1 MTNKFLLDLT
11 KPIFSNSFI
20 GFDALFNDMYRLQN
34 IDRGSGY
41 PPYNMTKKENTYE
54 LKMAVAGISKEDL
67 DVVREKNI
75 LTIKGSSVDK
85 NNENYPADFQTL
97 HRGIANRNFKRSFNL
112 ADDIEIKDAKL
123 KDGMLTIKME
133 RIVPEE
139 DKPVAIKI
147 K

>member
-20 GFDALFNDMYRLQN
+20 GFDALFDDMYRLQN

-75 LTIKGSSVDK
+75 LTIKGSSIDDSK
-85 NNENYPADFQTL
+85 DETIYK
-97 HRGIANRNFKRSFNL
+97 GIASRNFKRSFNL

-139 DKPVAIKI
+139 DKPVSIKI

>member
-20 GFDALFNDMYRLQN
+20 GFDTLFNDLYRMQHM
-34 IDRGSGY
+34 DRATGY
-41 PPYNMTKKENTYE
+41 PPYNMTKNDNIYK

-67 DVVREKNI
+67 DIVREKNT
-75 LTIKGSSVDK
+75 LTITGSAEDESTD
-85 NNENYPADFQTL
+85 ETL
-97 HRGIANRNFKRSFNL
+97 HKGIASRNFKRSFNL
-112 ADDIEIKDAKL
+112 ADDIEIKNANL
-123 KDGMLTIKME
+123 KDGMLSIELE
-133 RIVPEE
+133 RVVPEE

>member
-20 GFDALFNDMYRLQN
+20 GFDTLFNDLYRMQHM
-34 IDRGSGY
+34 DRATGY
-41 PPYNMTKKENTYE
+41 PPYNMTKNDNIYK

-67 DVVREKNI
+67 DIVREKNT
-75 LTIKGSSVDK
+75 LTITGSAEDESTD
-85 NNENYPADFQTL
+85 ETL
-97 HRGIANRNFKRSFNL
+97 HKGIASRNFKRSFNL

-123 KDGMLTIKME
+123 KDGMLSIELE
-133 RIVPEE
+133 RVVPEE

-147 K
+147 S

>member
-20 GFDALFNDMYRLQN
+20 GFDTLFNDLYRMQHV
-34 IDRGSGY
+34 DRASGY
-41 PPYNMTKKENTYE
+41 PPYNMTKNDNIYK

-67 DVVREKNI
+67 DIVREKNT
-75 LTIKGSSVDK
+75 LTITGSAEDESTD
-85 NNENYPADFQTL
+85 ETL
-97 HRGIANRNFKRSFNL
+97 HKGIASRNFKRSFNL

-123 KDGMLTIKME
+123 KDGMLSIELE
-133 RIVPEE
+133 RVVPEE
-139 DKPVAIKI
+139 DKPVSIKI

>member
-20 GFDALFNDMYRLQN
+20 GFDALFDDMYRLQN

-75 LTIKGSSVDK
+75 LTIKGSSIDDSK
-85 NNENYPADFQTL
+85 DETIYK
-97 HRGIANRNFKRSFNL
+97 GIASRNFKRKFNL

-133 RIVPEE
+133 RIIPEE
-139 DKPVAIKI
+139 NKPVSIKI

>member
-20 GFDALFNDMYRLQN
+20 GFDTLFDDMYRLQN

-75 LTIKGSSVDK
+75 LTIKGSSIDDSK
-85 NNENYPADFQTL
+85 DETIYK
-97 HRGIANRNFKRSFNL
+97 GIASRNFKRSFNL

-139 DKPVAIKI
+139 DKPVSIKI

>member
-20 GFDALFNDMYRLQN
+20 GFDTLFNDMYRLQN

-75 LTIKGSSVDK
+75 LTIKGSSIDDSEDETIYK
-85 NNENYPADFQTL
+85 
-97 HRGIANRNFKRSFNL
+97 GIASRNFKRSFNL

-139 DKPVAIKI
+139 DKPVSIKI

>member
-20 GFDALFNDMYRLQN
+20 GFDTLFDDMYRLQN

-75 LTIKGSSVDK
+75 LTIKGSSIDDSK
-85 NNENYPADFQTL
+85 DETIYK
-97 HRGIANRNFKRSFNL
+97 GIANRNFKRSFNL

>member
-20 GFDALFNDMYRLQN
+20 GFDTLFNDLYRMQHM
-34 IDRGSGY
+34 DRATGY
-41 PPYNMTKKENTYE
+41 PPYNMTKNDNIYK

-67 DVVREKNI
+67 DIVREKNT
-75 LTIKGSSVDK
+75 LTITGSAEDESTD
-85 NNENYPADFQTL
+85 ETL
-97 HRGIANRNFKRSFNL
+97 HKGIASRNFKRSFNL

-123 KDGMLTIKME
+123 IDGMLYIELE
-133 RIVPEE
+133 RVVPEE
-139 DKPVAIKI
+139 DKPVSIKI

>member
-20 GFDALFNDMYRLQN
+20 GFDTLFNDMYRLQN

-75 LTIKGSSVDK
+75 LTIKGCSIDDSKDETIYK
-85 NNENYPADFQTL
+85 
-97 HRGIANRNFKRSFNL
+97 GIASRNFKRSFNL